1 MEQSLNFK
9 TVTEM
14 LHVPLKIYPLHVL
27 FSNPDNKVE
36 EHLVEPIHLILKKFE
51 KLAPYLC

>member
-14 LHVPLKIYPLHVL
+14 LQVPSKIYPLHVL

-36 EHLVEPIHLILKKFE
+36 EHLVETHTSHCE
-51 KLAPYLC
+51 KV